1 MTGGTGVAAPTA
13 SADPY
18 CAETTVLPSEDAS
31 ALNTGSATASV
42 KQTRAV
48 SRMAPITPHSTAVAA
63 GSSAKILAMH
73 LENIEEPIVLGNG
86 EMGSG

>member
-1 MTGGTGVAAPTA
+1 
-13 SADPY
+13 
-18 CAETTVLPSEDAS
+18 
-31 ALNTGSATASV
+31 
-42 KQTRAV
+42 
-48 SRMAPITPHSTAVAA
+48 MAPITPHSTAVAA